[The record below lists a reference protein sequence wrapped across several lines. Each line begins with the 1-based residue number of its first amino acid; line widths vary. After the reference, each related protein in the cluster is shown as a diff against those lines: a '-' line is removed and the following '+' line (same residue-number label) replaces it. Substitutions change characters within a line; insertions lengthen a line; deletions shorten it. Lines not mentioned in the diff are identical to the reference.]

1 MDYVGI
7 DLGTTNSAIAS
18 FDGESVSLYK
28 SPEQHDV
35 TPSAIFLDRR
45 GNKFVGTRAYN
56 NAARNPDNAAVL
68 FKRMMGTSTP
78 INLKALDKT
87 MTPEECSAEILRTVF
102 GYLPESMRNGGDT
115 GTVITVPAAFNQ
127 MQKDATL
134 TAAEGAGI
142 GRVALMQEPVA
153 AVMSIMRQ
161 RNRDG
166 TFLVFDLGGGTLD
179 IAIAQSM
186 KGRVSLLAHG
196 GVEMCGGRDI
206 DRALMD
212 DVVKPWLVDTFD
224 LGDDFATNPMFKT
237 LVRMATWAAEKAKIE
252 LSHAEDTVIA
262 LSETEIGVRD
272 RSGEEVYVDIPL
284 DRARLDALI
293 DPILQKAIHSARETL
308 DQAGISAH
316 DVDRVV
322 FVGGPTQYKPLR
334 DKVAFEL
341 GISASTDVNPMTAVA
356 EGAAIFAESI
366 NWETESR
373 GRKSSRSSL
382 SSSGLEFAYVAR
394 TPDASAK
401 IVARKVGGMAG
412 EFQVDS
418 LETGWSSGRQLL
430 KDGASIDLPLSKP
443 GQNAFRV
450 FVFDADGGPVS
461 IPNDRI
467 TISRTAASIDAIP
480 ASHTISI
487 EVIEG
492 RNGMRGLE
500 PLVRAGDPLPKKG
513 VLKFRAGET
522 LRAGSPGALNF
533 KLWEGSI
540 REPIEDNI
548 FIGTFRVSGSD
559 FDEGMI
565 ATGAEVHC
573 EYEIT
578 DAGNIRLDIS
588 VPDIGGSF
596 SSGHNYYA
604 RQDAQL
610 DYGQAAT
617 LVAVEAE
624 TTIERLDA
632 FAAHIDDPRINQIR
646 DRIAKAGAIDIDR
659 AEPEETKQAL
669 DEIRAARKDISILR
683 RDHLKLIR
691 QVDLDGIIDSF
702 DGLARGLAR
711 PDEEQAFDALVRT
724 AQHSIDINGND
735 FESHLSE
742 LRSKNI
748 VILWRSDEFIVAR
761 FQWLAQ
767 SPEQFAD
774 HAQYGRLVDK
784 GRTAL
789 ASQDFDKLRDILI
802 HLDNMRFTRIGEEE
816 MLAMANIVRG

>member
-1 MDYVGI
+1 MNYVGI

-78 INLKALDKT
+78 IKLKALDKT
-87 MTPEECSAEILRTVF
+87 MTPEECSAEILRTLF
-102 GYLPESMRNGGDT
+102 GYLPESMRNSGDT

-212 DVVKPWLVDTFD
+212 EVVKPWLVDSFD
-224 LGDDFATNPMFKT
+224 IGDDFATNPMFNT

-373 GRKSSRSSL
+373 GRKSARSSL

-401 IVARKVGGMAG
+401 IVARKVGDMVG

-418 LETGWSSGRQLL
+418 LDTGWSSGRQFL

-461 IPNDRI
+461 IPADRI

-610 DYGQAAT
+610 DYGQAAS

-646 DRIAKAGAIDIDR
+646 DRIAKAGAIDVDR

-691 QVDLDGIIDSF
+691 QVDLNGIIESF
-702 DGLARGLAR
+702 DGLARDLAR

-748 VILWRSDEFIVAR
+748 AILWRSDEFIVAR

-774 HAQYGRLVDK
+774 QAQYGRLTDK

-802 HLDNMRFTRIGEEE
+802 QLDNMRFTRIGEEE